1 MNGTFKLARRDF
13 LGALFGVL
21 ISSVLPTSGRAQRSF
36 NLQVDVSQA
45 IGPCDPTLWA
55 NIGYDPIYR
64 LTVMPES
71 QSAWEFIKRSGA
83 FRYIRCHNAFSDGF
97 PGQRDEEI
105 YGCRVYSETSDG
117 QPRYNWQYLDR
128 VLDTWVKAGLK
139 PIFETDFM
147 PDALADGKIVR
158 NYSGGAINTP
168 KDYNKWRDLVYE
180 TVKHCI
186 ERYGAEEVRSWY
198 FEIWNEPD
206 LKTYFIDGLGPGERF
221 TPEKAQRLNKMYDY
235 FVAGATAAD
244 PHIRVGG
251 PGLAWNPDYFRA
263 FLNHCLNETNYVTG
277 ERGTRIDFISWHAY
291 GTIEQIQRKNRE
303 MKQII
308 LEEFPSLADREMQQ
322 NEWGQPLGQDSNRPS
337 VYTQYEAAFL
347 CKNIDSLFSD
357 ESARVAKILR
367 WGTPTGSVQPGRI
380 RGWRPLT
387 IFFGSEVVKLSIFNA
402 YELLAKLGPER
413 VQLTGTKFGELV
425 HGFATRK
432 ADNSVQ
438 IVVYH
443 FDERNQQSLGNPAPV
458 HLAVHGLSD
467 IKEVQMTHYRIDQEH
482 SNAAAAW
489 VALGSLTNP
498 TPEQIQ
504 QIKARSELQTLGPP
518 AALAVESG
526 QVNLSFELPVNAVSL
541 IVLEAKRAN
550 SL

>member
-1 MNGTFKLARRDF
+1 M
-13 LGALFGVL
+13 
-21 ISSVLPTSGRAQRSF
+21 SQAQRGFGLTVDAS
-36 NLQVDVSQA
+36 QV
-45 IGPCDPTLWA
+45 IGSCDPTLWA
-55 NIGYDPIYR
+55 NIGYDPIYQ
-64 LTVMPES
+64 LTMMPES
-71 QSAWEFIKRSGA
+71 QPVWRFINQSKA

-117 QPRYNWQYLDR
+117 QPRYDFQYLDR
-128 VLDTWVKAGLK
+128 VLDTWVGVGLK

-147 PDALADGKIVR
+147 PDALAEGPIIR

-221 TPEKAQRLNKMYDY
+221 SPEKVQRLNKMYDY
-235 FVAGATAAD
+235 FVAGAKAAD
-244 PHIRVGG
+244 PLVKVGG
-251 PGLAWNPDYFRA
+251 PGIAWNPDYFRA
-263 FLNHCLNETNYVTG
+263 FLNHCVNGTNSVTG
-277 ERGTRIDFISWHAY
+277 EKGTRIDFISWHAY
-291 GTIEQIQRKNRE
+291 GTTEQIQRKNRE
-303 MKQII
+303 MKQIL

-322 NEWGQPLGQDSNRPS
+322 NEWGQPVGQDSNRPS

-367 WGTPTGSVQPGRI
+367 WGTPTGSVQPRRI

-387 IFFGSEVVKLSIFNA
+387 IFFGSEVIKLSIFNA

-413 VQLTGTKFGELV
+413 VQLTGTRFGDLV

-432 ADNSVQ
+432 TNSSVQ

-443 FDERNQQSLGNPAPV
+443 FDERNQQSLGAPVPV

-467 IKEVQMTHYRIDQEH
+467 IKEAQVTHYRIDQEH
-482 SNAAAAW
+482 SNAVAAW
-489 VALGSLTNP
+489 VALGSPTNP

-504 QIKARSELQTLGPP
+504 QIQARSELQTLGPP
-518 AALAVESG
+518 ATLVVEG
-526 QVNLSFELPVNAVSL
+526 GRANISFELPVNAVSL
-541 IVLEAKRAN
+541 IVVEKSN
-550 SL
+550 